1 MKRSAVSRLLPWL
14 LVGLISIG
22 SGLGFFTLWKGQGE
36 TRQRMEMEL
45 VQRRQESETFQ
56 AQVQAV
62 TEKLGTVQSERADLE
77 KKSVQLKSQL
87 ETVNTEVERTKTEL
101 AQAQDRY
108 DRLSAKHAELESELT
123 YLRAERDAAKQAA
136 EHARTAQDD
145 LERTVVRLRGRME
158 LLDRDYKKLA
168 GSLESLNQSTRP
180 GLNVLADSTWGPLQ
194 TPAVLADSS
203 SVTAGAAAPTQP
215 AAVAAAGSI
224 EPAVVELSSVR
235 VTREQ
240 DDLRSAV
247 SGQVVEVNAPHRFV
261 IVNKGSDDGV
271 EAGMV
276 FNVLHDT
283 VPVGQV
289 RASRVRPGLT
299 ACDVVTAAAVQVG
312 DVALQRSQ

>member
-1 MKRSAVSRLLPWL
+1 MKRSALSRLLPWV
-14 LVGLISIG
+14 LVGLISVG
-22 SGLGFFTLWKGQGE
+22 SGLGFFALWKGQGT
-36 TRQRMEMEL
+36 TRQRMELEL
-45 VQRRQESETFQ
+45 VQRRQESESFQ

-87 ETVNTEVERTKTEL
+87 ETVTTEVERTKKDL

-168 GSLESLNQSTRP
+168 SSLESLNQATRP

-203 SVTAGAAAPTQP
+203 SSAATAQP
-215 AAVAAAGSI
+215 AAAAVSGSP
-224 EPAVVELSSVR
+224 EPAVVELSSVH
-235 VTREQ
+235 VSREQ
-240 DDLRSAV
+240 DGLRSSV

-261 IVNKGSDDGV
+261 IVNKGSNDGV

-299 ACDVVTAAAVQVG
+299 ACDVITSAAVQVG
-312 DVALQRSQ
+312 DVALQRTQ